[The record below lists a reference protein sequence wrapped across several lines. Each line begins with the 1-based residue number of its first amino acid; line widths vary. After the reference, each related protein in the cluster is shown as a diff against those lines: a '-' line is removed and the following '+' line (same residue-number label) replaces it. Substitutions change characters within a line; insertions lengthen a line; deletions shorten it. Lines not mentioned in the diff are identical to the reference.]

1 LLRPQVFLLAAAYFC
16 FVAGQM
22 GLLFWLPSAMAAFKG
37 LSGLVTGILVTLPYI
52 VAAIGLLVIGRLSDR
67 ARERRLHAACA
78 MAFGGVCL
86 LLSVAVISHSIALAF
101 LFVSLSGVGL
111 YGPMGPFWAIP
122 TETLPAR
129 IVGSVMG
136 LVNALGNLGAYFA
149 PLIIGYLNKRTGN
162 FYLGFIFLGL
172 IMLAAGALTL
182 GLRTASDSGTH
193 PEKALQDA

>member
-1 LLRPQVFLLAAAYFC
+1 
-16 FVAGQM
+16 
-22 GLLFWLPSAMAAFKG
+22 LFWLPSAMAAFKG
-37 LSGLVTGILVTLPYI
+37 LSGLVTGFLVTLPYI

-67 ARERRLHAACA
+67 ARERRLHAACG

-86 LLSVAVISHSIALAF
+86 LLAVATVSYSIGAAF

-111 YGPMGPFWAIP
+111 YGPMAAFWAIP

-136 LVNALGNLGAYFA
+136 LVNALGNLGAYVA
-149 PLIIGYLNKRTGN
+149 PLVIGYLNKRTGS
-162 FYLGFIFLGL
+162 FHSGFIFLGL

-182 GLRTASDSGTH
+182 TLRPSSGSG
-193 PEKALQDA
+193 ERVSAA